1 MKMRDL
7 CERTGISKRNIHY
20 YINEGLL
27 NPRQDPDNG
36 YYDFSEDD
44 LRKLLMIR
52 SLRGADFSLGHI
64 RAILQQPSTAVYYLN
79 LQLKDIRAKI
89 AHLKQLEKSLSY
101 MQHNLP
107 MHPLFNDIE
116 ALIESA
122 DIPSSREDVQSTDSF
137 EENDSELV
145 NRYLWETFLPDEPLT
160 EYQEYLWSK
169 INRFMAGRYETD
181 YKNISRALH
190 AFSEDQ
196 IKQYFSDNRQIHE
209 EVILLKEEDYETY
222 ARRMKEA
229 IMQFLENKRSVA
241 FWKTQYAT
249 LLAPSTRLYDSEMAK
264 TMEEL
269 SPLFSSYR
277 RNVNAVCQIV
287 FDYLLTDEGKRLFEY
302 IKKILGEYVDVEG
315 CSHGQLQ
322 AMASAY
328 MYYLH

>member
-20 YINEGLL
+20 YISEGLL
-27 NPRQDPDNG
+27 SPRQDPDNG
-36 YYDFSEDD
+36 YYIFSEDD
-44 LRKLLMIR
+44 LRRLLMIR
-52 SLRGADFSLGHI
+52 SLREADFSLGHI
-64 RAILQQPSTAVYYLN
+64 RAVLQQPSTAVYYLN
-79 LQLKDIRAKI
+79 LQLKDIRGKM
-89 AHLKQLEKSLSY
+89 AHLNQLEKSLSY

-107 MHPLFNDIE
+107 MHPSFNDLE
-116 ALIESA
+116 TLVENAG
-122 DIPSSREDVQSTDSF
+122 IPTSLERVISGDSF

-160 EYQEYLWSK
+160 EYQEYLWNK

-181 YKNISRALH
+181 YKSVSKALH

-196 IKQYFSDNRQIHE
+196 IKQYFSDNRQIHK
-209 EVILLKEEDYETY
+209 EVILLKEEDYEAY
-222 ARRMKEA
+222 AGKMKEA
-229 IMQFLENKRSVA
+229 IQQFLENEKSVT
-241 FWKTQYAT
+241 FWKIQYTT

-287 FDYLLTDEGKRLFEY
+287 YEHLLTNEGKYLFEL
-302 IKKILGEYVDVEG
+302 IAKKLGEYVDVQG
-315 CSHGQLQ
+315 YSHGQLQ

-328 MYYLH
+328 MYN